1 MSVAKSSLVMAGGTI
16 ASRILGFIR
25 TVVLALTIGVT
36 TDAADAFGV
45 ANQLPN
51 NVYAIIAGGVL
62 SAVLVPQIGE
72 DPAGPWLEGAAVLRV
87 VAETV
92 RPDGRVEV
100 TVEARPGVLTGA
112 ARGFVRLRVA
122 AR

>member
-1 MSVAKSSLVMAGGTI
+1 
-16 ASRILGFIR
+16 
-25 TVVLALTIGVT
+25 
-36 TDAADAFGV
+36 
-45 ANQLPN
+45 
-51 NVYAIIAGGVL
+51 
-62 SAVLVPQIGE
+62 
-72 DPAGPWLEGAAVLRV
+72 